1 VSRIA
6 GAVGVHADLDALLA
20 ACGQPDARRQ
30 VTGPLGWVGSDAPGL
45 ARGERVVVA
54 LDGAI
59 HNRASLG
66 GDERGD
72 AALLARLVEAHGV
85 SEAARLCNGEFAFAV
100 WDRGTL
106 WLGRDRI
113 GVRPLYYA
121 VGENGLAF
129 ASRPRAL
136 LGLDW
141 VSREVNRTYAGLVA
155 GSHYRTF
162 DNDRRASP
170 YRDIAQLPGGHVLR
184 FDGDVSVESYWS
196 LEDLPDFDGSPEE
209 LADRYRELL
218 SDAVRIR
225 LSSSPDPAFTLSGG
239 MDSST
244 ILACAVHALGARQH
258 AFSSV
263 YGAHEFDESEEIRSM
278 LDSAVSEWHPIAI
291 ADPDVFDLVT
301 RMVDVHDEPVA
312 TATWLSHHV
321 VCSRVAEGGFRT
333 LFGGLGGDEL
343 NAGEYEYFFYR
354 FADLRAAGDEEQLR
368 TEVREWVRHH
378 DHPVFRKSWDVMEAT
393 LRRVVDLEQPGRIL
407 PDRARIERYRHAVNP
422 EFFDVAGFEPIMD
435 APFASYLKNRTY
447 HDMVRETAPPCLRA
461 EDRQTAAFGLRSCD
475 PFFDHRLI
483 EFMFRIPGDLKI
495 RDGVTKQLLRMAT
508 AGLLPEETRMR
519 IKKTGWNAPAD
530 AWFSGAGKRRVLELI
545 EDPGFAAAEVYDLQV
560 VRGLLD
566 EHDAIVSS
574 GRAAENH
581 MMFFW
586 QLVNVEA
593 WLRWLKR
600 V

>member
-1 VSRIA
+1 
-6 GAVGVHADLDALLA
+6 VGR
-20 ACGQPDARRQ
+20 G
-30 VTGPLGWVGSDAPGL
+30 TPGL
-45 ARGERVVVA
+45 TEGERVVVA

-59 HNRASLG
+59 HNRARLG

-72 AALLARLVEAHGV
+72 AALLARLVEEHGV
-85 SEAARLCNGEFAFAV
+85 TEAARRCNGEFAFAV
-100 WDRGTL
+100 WDRGAL
-106 WLGRDRI
+106 WLGRDRV

-121 VGENGLAF
+121 LGEGGLAF

-136 LGLDW
+136 LTLDW
-141 VSREVNRTYAGLVA
+141 VSREIDRTYAGLVA

-162 DNDRRASP
+162 DNDLEGSP
-170 YRDIAQLPGGHVLR
+170 YRDIAQLPGGQVLR
-184 FDGDVSVESYWS
+184 YDGDVTLESFWS
-196 LEDLPDFDGSPEE
+196 LEELPDLDGSPEE
-209 LADRYRELL
+209 LAERYRELL
-218 SDAVRIR
+218 EDSVRIR
-225 LSSSPDPAFTLSGG
+225 LESGPDPAFTLSGG

-244 ILACAVHALGARQH
+244 VLAAAVRALDQRQD

-263 YGAHEFDESEEIRSM
+263 YGGHEFDESEEIRSM
-278 LDSAVSEWHPIAI
+278 LDSAVSEWHAIAI
-291 ADPDVFDLVT
+291 DDPDVFGLVE

-321 VCSRVAEGGFRT
+321 VCSRVAERGFRT

-354 FADLRAAGDEEQLR
+354 FADLRAAGDEDTLR

-378 DHPVFRKSWDVMEAT
+378 DHPVFRKDWDVMEST
-393 LRRVVDLEQPGRIL
+393 LRRVVDLAVPGRIL
-407 PDRARIERYRHAVNP
+407 PDRVRIERYREAVNR
-422 EFFDVAGFEPIMD
+422 EFFDVGEYEPVMD
-435 APFASYLKNRTY
+435 RPFSSYLKNRTY
-447 HDMVRETAPPCLRA
+447 QDMVRETAPCCLRA

-483 EFMFRIPGDLKI
+483 EFMFRVPGELKI
-495 RDGVTKQLLRMAT
+495 RDGVTKRLLRMAT
-508 AGLLPEETRMR
+508 AGLLPDATRTR

-530 AWFSGAGKRRVLELI
+530 TWFAGAGKGRVLELI
-545 EDPGFAAAEVYDLQV
+545 EDPDFAAAEIYDLGV
-560 VRGLLD
+560 VRRLLD
-566 EHDAIVSS
+566 EHDEIVSS

-586 QLVNVEA
+586 QLVNVET
-593 WLRWLKR
+593 WLRWLKQ

>member
-6 GAVGVHADLDALLA
+6 GAAGAPADLDALLA
-20 ACGQPDARRQ
+20 ACGLPDGRRQ
-30 VTGPLGWVGSDAPGL
+30 VAEPLGWVGSGAPGL
-45 ARGERVVVA
+45 ARGERVLVA

-85 SEAARLCNGEFAFAV
+85 TGAARRCNGEFAFAV

-121 VGENGLAF
+121 VGRHGLAF

-162 DNDRRASP
+162 DNDRNASP

-184 FDGDVSVESYWS
+184 FDGAVSLESYWS
-196 LEDLPDFDGSPEE
+196 LEDLPDFDDSPED
-209 LADRYRELL
+209 LAERYRELL
-218 SDAVRIR
+218 LDAVRIR
-225 LSSSPDPAFTLSGG
+225 LGSSPQPAFTLSGG

-244 ILACAVHALGARQH
+244 VIASAAHTLGTTQH

-278 LDSAVSEWHPIAI
+278 LDSAVCEWHPIAV
-291 ADPDVFDLVT
+291 ADPDVFNLVD
-301 RMVDVHDEPVA
+301 RMVAVHDEPVA
-312 TATWLSHHV
+312 TATWLSHYL
-321 VCSRVAEGGFRT
+321 VCDRVADGGFST

-354 FADLRAAGDEEQLR
+354 FADLRAAGDEDQLR

-378 DHPVFRKSWDVMEAT
+378 DHPVFRKSWDVMDAT
-393 LRRVVDLEQPGRIL
+393 LQRVVDLGTPGRIL
-407 PDRARIERYRHAVNP
+407 PDRARIERYRHAVNR
-422 EFFDVAGFEPIMD
+422 EFFDVAGFEPVMD
-435 APFASYLKNRTY
+435 TPFSSYLKNRTY
-447 HDMVRETAPPCLRA
+447 QDMVRETAPPCLRA
-461 EDRQTAAFGLRSCD
+461 EDRQTAAFGLTSCD

-483 EFMFRIPGDLKI
+483 EFMFRVPGDLKI
-495 RDGVTKQLLRMAT
+495 RDGVTKQLLRRAT
-508 AGLLPEETRMR
+508 VGLLPNETRTR

-530 AWFSGAGKRRVLELI
+530 AWFSGPGKLRVLELI
-545 EDPGFAAAEVYDLQV
+545 EDPGFAAAEVYDLRA
-560 VRGLLD
+560 VRALLD
-566 EHDAIVSS
+566 EHDEIVDS
-574 GRAAENH
+574 GRPAENH

-593 WLRWLKR
+593 WLRWLKQG
-600 V
+600 

>member
-1 VSRIA
+1 MSRIA
-6 GAVGVHADLDALLA
+6 GAVGAPADLDALLA
-20 ACGQPDARRQ
+20 GCRQPGGQRHLDA
-30 VTGPLGWVGSDAPGL
+30 PLGWVGSGTLGL
-45 ARGERVVVA
+45 ARGQRVVVA

-59 HNRASLG
+59 HNRAALG
-66 GDERGD
+66 GDDRGD
-72 AALLARLVEAHGV
+72 AALLARLVEDHGV
-85 SEAARLCNGEFAFAV
+85 TEAARRCNGEFAFAV
-100 WDRGTL
+100 WDGGVL
-106 WLGRDRI
+106 WLGRDRV

-121 VGENGLAF
+121 LGAGGLAF

-141 VSREVNRTYAGLVA
+141 VSREIDRTYAGLVA

-162 DNDRRASP
+162 DNDRQGSP

-184 FDGDVSVESYWS
+184 YDGDVTLESFWT
-196 LEDLPDFDGSPEE
+196 LEELPDLEGSPEQ
-209 LADRYRELL
+209 LAERYRELL
-218 SDAVRIR
+218 EDAVRIR
-225 LSSSPDPAFTLSGG
+225 LTSGPSPAFTLSGG

-244 ILACAVHALGARQH
+244 ILASAVRALGEPQH

-263 YGAHEFDESEEIRSM
+263 YGGHEFDESEEIRSM
-278 LDSAVSEWHPIAI
+278 LDAAVAEWHPIAVD
-291 ADPDVFDLVT
+291 DPDVFGLVE

-312 TATWLSHHV
+312 TATWLSHHL
-321 VCSRVAEGGFRT
+321 VCGSVAEGGFRT

-354 FADLRAAGDEEQLR
+354 FADLRAAGDEETLR

-378 DHPVFRKSWDVMEAT
+378 DHPVFRKDWDVMEST
-393 LRRVVDLEQPGRIL
+393 LRRVVDLDSPGRIL
-407 PDRARIERYRHAVNP
+407 PDRARLGRYREAVNR
-422 EFFDVAGFEPIMD
+422 EFFDVAGFEPVMD
-435 APFASYLKNRTY
+435 RPFSSYLKNRTY
-447 HDMVRETAPPCLRA
+447 QDMVRETAPCCLRA
-461 EDRQTAAFGLRSCD
+461 EDRQTAAYGLRSCD

-483 EFMFRIPGDLKI
+483 EFMFRVPGDLKI

-508 AGLLPEETRMR
+508 VGLLPDETRTR

-545 EDPGFAAAEVYDLQV
+545 EDPGFAAAEIYDLGV
-560 VRGLLD
+560 VRRLLD
-566 EHDAIVSS
+566 EHDEIVGS

-586 QLVNVEA
+586 QLVNVET
-593 WLRWLKR
+593 WLRWLKQ

>member
-6 GAVGVHADLDALLA
+6 GAVGAPADLDALLA
-20 ACGQPDARRQ
+20 ACGQPGGQRHVDA
-30 VTGPLGWVGSDAPGL
+30 PLGWVGAGSPGL

-59 HNRASLG
+59 HNRAQLG
-66 GDERGD
+66 GDDRGD
-72 AALLARLVEAHGV
+72 AVLLAGLVERHGV
-85 SEAARLCNGEFAFAV
+85 TEAARRCNGEFAFAV
-100 WDRGTL
+100 WDRGVL
-106 WLGRDRI
+106 WLGRDRV

-121 VGENGLAF
+121 LAGRGLAF

-141 VSREVNRTYAGLVA
+141 VSSEIDRTYAGLVA

-162 DNDRRASP
+162 DNDREGSP
-170 YRDIAQLPGGHVLR
+170 YRDIAQVPGGHVLR
-184 FDGDVSVESYWS
+184 YDGSVELESFWT
-196 LEDLPDFDGSPEE
+196 LEDLPDLAGSPEE
-209 LADRYRELL
+209 LAERYRELL
-218 SDAVRIR
+218 EDAVRIR
-225 LSSSPDPAFTLSGG
+225 LASGSDPAFTLSGG

-244 ILACAVHALGARQH
+244 VLASAVHAQGERQH

-263 YGAHEFDESEEIRSM
+263 YRGHEFDESDEIRSM
-278 LDSAVSEWHPIAI
+278 LDSAVSEWHRVAVD
-291 ADPDVFDLVT
+291 DPDVFDLVE
-301 RMVDVHDEPVA
+301 RMVDAHDEPVA
-312 TATWLSHHV
+312 TATWLSHHL
-321 VCSRVAEGGFRT
+321 VCASVADGGFGT

-354 FADLRAAGDEEQLR
+354 FADLRAAGDEDVLR

-378 DHPVFRKSWDVMEAT
+378 DHPVFRKDWDVMEAT
-393 LRRVVDLEQPGRIL
+393 LRRVVDLDTPGRIL
-407 PDRARIERYRHAVNP
+407 PDRGRIERYRDAVNRD
-422 EFFDVAGFEPIMD
+422 FFDVAAFEPVMD
-435 APFASYLKNRTY
+435 RPFRSYLRNRTY
-447 HDMVRETAPPCLRA
+447 QDMIRETAPCCLRA

-483 EFMFRIPGDLKI
+483 EFMFRVPGELKI

-508 AGLLPEETRMR
+508 VGLLPDETRTR

-530 AWFSGAGKRRVLELI
+530 TWFSGAGKQRVLELI
-545 EDPGFAAAEVYDLQV
+545 EDPGFAAAEIYDLGV
-560 VRGLLD
+560 VRRLLD
-566 EHDAIVSS
+566 EHDEIVSS

-586 QLVNVEA
+586 QLVNVET
-593 WLRWLKR
+593 WLRWLKQ